1 MFVFQLMAMSEDVE
15 FRVPHRIAEGIKE
28 AVDWFV
34 ANYDS
39 ARK

>member
-1 MFVFQLMAMSEDVE
+1 MTHASLKD
-15 FRVPHRIAEGIKE
+15 PRIAEGIKE

-34 ANYDS
+34 TNYDS